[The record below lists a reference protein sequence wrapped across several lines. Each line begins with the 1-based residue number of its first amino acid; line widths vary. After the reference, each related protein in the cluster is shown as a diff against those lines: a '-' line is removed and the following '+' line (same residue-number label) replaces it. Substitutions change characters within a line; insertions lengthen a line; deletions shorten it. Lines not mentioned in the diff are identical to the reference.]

1 MHVGNPR
8 LYTHFPPGHVDKKT
22 SFIVEKIAKRIPI
35 REIKTSD
42 FCKTSSFLG
51 LLKSKIPERINKIR

>member
-35 REIKTSD
+35 REEMHNKNLINLDSVI
-42 FCKTSSFLG
+42 FLWIS
-51 LLKSKIPERINKIR
+51 LKETLVIVI